1 MIKEFREFI
10 MRGNVLDLAV
20 AIIIGAAFTAIVS
33 SVVADIITPLISLVL
48 GGVNFSNMFI
58 VLRDGA
64 TAAPYATLEAA
75 KAAGAVTI
83 NYGLFLNALINFLL
97 VAFVLFLIIR
107 SVNRLKSGLEKPAPV
122 ADPTT
127 KGCPYC
133 YSTIAINATRCP
145 NCTSELTGRVAAK

>member
-145 NCTSELTGRVAAK
+145 NCTSELTGRVSAK